1 MIKVKSFS
9 DLTAKEKAS
18 IRELIDDCIRYEQL
32 ELAVPDMDEE
42 EATAYLY
49 YLSAK
54 NPKLISVL
62 FCYDLEEYLEVSAFT
77 SPSHR
82 CQGAFTSL
90 FQKLIEGYEEIP
102 ICFYPDGNSYDALMT
117 MEVLECEYSGT
128 EHLMRLDRRPKESR
142 AEQNQTEQ
150 NQSEQNRYG
159 VKKESVS
166 LHQANEE
173 ELLSLSSIHSAAFDM
188 EEEESKAFLEQAFD
202 SGETIWCITAD
213 DTGKHS
219 EAVNSVNQ
227 TTQPKELVGLVL
239 TSIQPDQTN
248 LYGLAIHPRHQGK
261 GYGCAAVQTLLQMPK
276 ITFPVTL
283 HVTEENEAA
292 YRIYKKL
299 GFRTT
304 QELME
309 YWY

>member
-1 MIKVKSFS
+1 MIKIKDFS
-9 DLTAKEKAS
+9 ELTEKDKVS

-32 ELAVPDMDEE
+32 ELAVPNLNEE
-42 EATAYLY
+42 DGTAYLNY
-49 YLSAK
+49 ESSK

-90 FQKLIEGYEEIP
+90 FQKLIENYDEVP
-102 ICFYPDGNSYDALMT
+102 VCFYPDGNSYDALMT

-128 EHLMRLDRRPKESR
+128 EHLMRLD
-142 AEQNQTEQ
+142 
-150 NQSEQNRYG
+150 
-159 VKKESVS
+159 KKPEKMGDTSTSVT
-166 LHQANEE
+166 LYPATKND
-173 ELLSLSSIHSAAFDM
+173 LLALVAIHSAAFDM
-188 EEEESKAFLEQAFD
+188 EKEDSVAFLEQSFD
-202 SGETIWCITAD
+202 TGETIWCIAAN
-213 DTGKHS
+213 DTI
-219 EAVNSVNQ
+219 
-227 TTQPKELVGLVL
+227 VGLVL

-248 LYGLAIHPRHQGK
+248 LYGLAIHPEYQGK
-261 GYGCAAVQTLLQMPK
+261 GYGRDAVKVLLQNPE

-292 YRIYKKL
+292 YKIYKNI
-299 GFRTT
+299 GFVTT

>member
-32 ELAVPDMDEE
+32 ELAVPDLDEE

-49 YLSAK
+49 YLSPK
-54 NPKLISVL
+54 NPKLVSVL
-62 FCYDLEEYLEVSAFT
+62 FCYDLEDYLEVSAFT
-77 SPSHR
+77 SPRHR

-128 EHLMRLDRRPKESR
+128 EHLMRLDRRPKDNKAKDPADS
-142 AEQNQTEQ
+142 AQLA
-150 NQSEQNRYG
+150 
-159 VKKESVS
+159 VA
-166 LHQANEE
+166 LHPAKEE
-173 ELLSLSSIHSAAFDM
+173 ELLSLGAIHSAAFDM

-202 SGETIWCITAD
+202 SGETIWCITANG
-213 DTGKHS
+213 TGKQA
-219 EAVNSVNQ
+219 EAVNSANQ
-227 TTQPKELVGLVL
+227 ATQPKELVGLVL

-248 LYGLAIHPRHQGK
+248 LYGLAIHPKYQGK
-261 GYGCAAVQTLLQMPK
+261 GYGCAAVQALLQMPE